1 MPTDL
6 SSVSFYVAIL
16 DVFQCVIP
24 WANTA
29 FHCGAFVSIWFSAL
43 AYGSTSSSVNS
54 SFERKLDILSVFQK
68 YHAVIYLRSFLM
80 LKEQ

>member
-16 DVFQCVIP
+16 HVFHGQMQPFPEEHLLRFGLQHWSV
-24 WANTA
+24 T
-29 FHCGAFVSIWFSAL
+29 
-43 AYGSTSSSVNS
+43 STSSSVNS
-54 SFERKLDILSVFQK
+54 SLERKLDILSVFK
-68 YHAVIYLRSFLM
+68 KSHAVIYLRSFLM